1 MGAQGLHISH
11 QVLGGVELET
21 GVGGRTTS
29 AALIEQD
36 DAIDIRVEEAA
47 MIGLATGTG
56 AAMHKQGRHPIGIAT
71 LLHIQGM
78 GGINRKLVGGVGFN
92 FRKQLA
98 HGLLA
103 RARA

>member
-1 MGAQGLHISH
+1 MRAQGLHISY

-21 GVGGRTTS
+21 GVGGRATS

-56 AAMHKQGRHPIGIAT
+56 TAMHEQGRQPIGIAT

-78 GGINRKLVGGVGFN
+78 GGINRKLVGAVGLN
-92 FRKQLA
+92 FGKQLA

-103 RARA
+103 RVSA